1 MTHYIDDTKE
11 IKNKLDK
18 ISPSMCMAKWFQVSL
33 HLLNGKTHSCFHP
46 PAKTIP
52 LEELEQNNSALHNT
66 LHKQVQR
73 QKMLNGERPK
83 ECEYCWKIEDAGHLS
98 DRHYRSAE
106 WWAQDGWKEIENT
119 NTILPRYVEVNFN
132 QACNLKCVY
141 CSPHIS
147 TTWEKEINE
156 HGPYKLFS
164 VDHNNFKYLDMP
176 LKCSN
181 NDNPYVKA
189 FWNWWPDLYKTLKV
203 FRMTGGE
210 PLIDNNTYKI
220 LDHVIK
226 NPNVDLELSITSN
239 LCPPDNKI
247 INRFI
252 NKIKKIEQIRWW
264 EDPNKI
270 NKEYNNNNF
279 VGASCKHFSLFVS
292 LDSVGE
298 QAEYIRYPLNY
309 NILLDNIHNFLENT
323 ITSEICFINTFSIL
337 SIPKL
342 KDFLQLILDLRIKF
356 GKNTQTVLEI
366 QPPDRDGYKHPPVVI
381 KPKQRIWFDIPMLN
395 NPKWM
400 SDVVIAQDKSLLTI
414 LDDCLTFMKDN
425 VEQEDYYKTGHG
437 FKKYEI
443 EKLKRNIDIIKQKSL
458 SDKELKNHIELKN
471 FYMYFTELDKRR
483 NLSFTKTFPELKDM
497 YGRAE
502 RITRG
507 I

>member
-1 MTHYIDDTKE
+1 M
-11 IKNKLDK
+11 
-18 ISPSMCMAKWFQVSL
+18 F
-33 HLLNGKTHSCFHP
+33 
-46 PAKTIP
+46 
-52 LEELEQNNSALHNT
+52 SA
-66 LHKQVQR
+66 
-73 QKMLNGERPK
+73 
-83 ECEYCWKIEDAGHLS
+83 
-98 DRHYRSAE
+98 
-106 WWAQDGWKEIENT
+106 
-119 NTILPRYVEVNFN
+119 
-132 QACNLKCVY
+132 
-141 CSPHIS
+141 
-147 TTWEKEINE
+147 
-156 HGPYKLFS
+156 
-164 VDHNNFKYLDMP
+164 DHNNFKYLDMP

-189 FWNWWPDLYKTLKV
+189 FWDWWPELYKTLKV

-220 LDHVIK
+220 LDYVIK
-226 NPNVDLELSITSN
+226 NPNTDLELSITSN

-264 EDPNKI
+264 EDPNKL
-270 NKEYNNNNF
+270 NKEFNNNNF
-279 VGASCKHFSLFVS
+279 VGQSCKHFSLFVS

-298 QAEYIRYPLNY
+298 QAEYIRYPLDY
-309 NILLDNIHNFLENT
+309 NMLLNNINKFLEKT
-323 ITSEICFINTFSIL
+323 VTSEICFINTFNIL

-356 GKNTQTVLEI
+356 GKNTQTILEI
-366 QPPDRDGYKHPPVVI
+366 QPPDRDRYKHPPVVI

-395 NPKWM
+395 DPKWM
-400 SDVVIAQDKSLLTI
+400 SDVVIAQDKGLLTI

-437 FKKYEI
+437 FKIYEI
-443 EKLKRNIDIIKQKSL
+443 EKLKRNIDLIKQKSL
-458 SDKELKNHIELKN
+458 TERELYYHIELKN

-483 NLSFTKTFPELKDM
+483 NLSFTKTFPELKDF
-497 YGRAE
+497 YEKAE